1 MEDEG
6 FLSDHHSG
14 VSATDGNWHHVAVSW
29 DSATGVVRLYDN
41 GRQVWQV
48 VRAKGKSIPSGGTLV
63 LGREQVSG
71 RTHNKSQ
78 GS

>member
-14 VSATDGNWHHVAVSW
+14 VAVTDGNWHHVAVSW
-29 DSATGVVRLYDN
+29 DSSTGIVRLYDN

-63 LGREQVSG
+63 LGREQVGGCTTLSFPG
-71 RTHNKSQ
+71 
-78 GS
+78 